1 MSQFQFPCPK
11 CQQPVLCDEQ
21 YRGMDLSCPHCNAVI
36 TAPPPAGAPLGKP
49 GPKVSTSTLTQS
61 HEAPKPTVPLPP
73 PYVPRIKKGS
83 PKWVTPVVV
92 VVVIAVIAG
101 FLYENPSYVE
111 SAKTKLG
118 FAPTMKPATTN
129 AAPADVAADTNAPP
143 VVTNAPPRAFWS
155 LDLATNS
162 FPAYIAK
169 GTIKGTE
176 FLVDGARID
185 GTVLS
190 LIQGSGGPPQREFI
204 IYLSLRPGEV
214 LDGLSVEVV
223 PDQKTGVPRVLQ
235 RWGVDG
241 KPGLQQ
247 KLYTSGYAMK
257 LQLGALN
264 NGQLPGKIYLS
275 VPDDEQSFVAG
286 TFSAGVKKVTAQPT
300 GNNPAP
306 ATPPPGGRRRRPGDR
321 PDRGPNQPGT
331 APRMPRPT
339 TGGGTM
345 IPL

>member
-129 AAPADVAADTNAPP
+129 AAPADVAADIEAGPGPN
-143 VVTNAPPRAFWS
+143 NNRDI
-155 LDLATNS
+155 LD
-162 FPAYIAK
+162 IRK
-169 GTIKGTE
+169 
-176 FLVDGARID
+176 VCRIC
-185 GTVLS
+185 
-190 LIQGSGGPPQREFI
+190 
-204 IYLSLRPGEV
+204 
-214 LDGLSVEVV
+214 
-223 PDQKTGVPRVLQ
+223 KTGPQ
-235 RWGVDG
+235 D
-241 KPGLQQ
+241 Q
-247 KLYTSGYAMK
+247 A
-257 LQLGALN
+257 
-264 NGQLPGKIYLS
+264 
-275 VPDDEQSFVAG
+275 DDHRRNLLHW
-286 TFSAGVKKVTAQPT
+286 
-300 GNNPAP
+300 NNP
-306 ATPPPGGRRRRPGDR
+306 RL
-321 PDRGPNQPGT
+321 
-331 APRMPRPT
+331 
-339 TGGGTM
+339 
-345 IPL
+345 PLTRAAS